1 MSEHKG
7 LWADAWSGLGTTHGA
22 RPTVRPT
29 RPRRLNHVFEASAD
43 SVPDAIALECDG
55 FAITYRQLEDRSNQL
70 AHMLIGEGIGVGSRV
85 AIFLNRSVDTYVSL
99 LGVLKTGGTFVPIDP
114 GAPSDRVA
122 YVVEDAGV
130 QLVLTSTELEP
141 NAEECNVARLTLD
154 TNVAVL
160 NFQPQHRPVLD
171 LASDPDPACYIL
183 YTSGSSGR
191 PKGVEVAQSSIC
203 NFLDVV
209 PDVYDVRPNDRV
221 YQGMT
226 ISFDFSIEEIW
237 PTWARGATIVAGPTD
252 SRRLGGELA
261 DFLEERAITTLY
273 CVPTLLATIPRD
285 LPKIRNLLVGGEA
298 CPRELVERWARPG
311 RKILNT
317 YGPTEAT
324 VTATWGEL
332 LPGRTVTIGR
342 PLPTYSV
349 VILDEARGLVPHG
362 EVGEICIGGRGVA
375 RGYVGRPDLTADKFI
390 DHFSVPAGQK
400 LYRTGDLGRWTSD
413 GEIEYLGRA
422 DAEVKIRG
430 HRVDLGE
437 IESVLL
443 EHPSV
448 SEAVVALV
456 AASENE
462 TPSELCAYMVLVD
475 PIEDEYLVGEL
486 AKAVSQRLPAYMAP
500 AFVDFIPALPV
511 MPSGKVDRSKL
522 PEPTRRRFSAPTGPV
537 VEPRNEQEVAVR
549 DIWARAFGIPAD
561 EMSVEANFFEDL
573 GGHSLLAATV
583 ISALRESG
591 IGATPSIRDLYSH
604 PTVRSITHALAA
616 VGSQHP
622 IAPNVAVKHTDTEV
636 ARAGGI
642 QLAVIY
648 VFLLIT
654 TLPVSYV
661 YTKNDG
667 FVSVPVLFEML
678 AAIMLTYLCVRWFLP
693 VISARPLAAGIKP
706 GRYKLWGPTYL
717 RLWTLDLLLAVGA
730 LPVVSGSP
738 LMSIYLRI
746 LGARVGHRTT
756 IATSSISLPTLVEIG
771 DGASIGYGATIRPWR
786 VESGSVTVGKIVI
799 ESGAFV
805 GANVV
810 LEPGSTVG
818 VRAALGDQSLL
829 PSGHIVPQEARWA
842 GSPAVPTEFL
852 DPAVETMMRA
862 ESVRARWKVRHILAA
877 LAGLTALEVGAIALM
892 VPGIALVW
900 GALLAWGVLAGLVA
914 TLFTGPIF
922 VITVCV
928 FVAVNKRLVLRNAP
942 AGMHPVRSGL
952 GIRKW
957 MVDKLLEFSL
967 LFTNSLYATLYT
979 APWLRLLGADI
990 GRGAEVSTVSHID
1003 PDMLTVGKDSF
1014 IADMASVGSAS
1025 FANGRIMFQPT
1036 RIGERTFI
1044 GNAAVI
1050 PSGME
1055 IGDNAL
1061 IGVATVPP
1069 VNGVPEGTS
1078 WLGSPAIYLPN
1089 RQDSGDYDDALIYTP
1104 PQDVVRDRYV
1114 IEFFRATLP
1123 PTVLGVS
1130 FYLYLL
1136 VLSSLA
1142 FGRALPVPALVAPLV
1157 AMASSLAVIGFCAAV
1172 KRNTVGRYEPRVE
1185 PLWSKFVR
1193 RSEFA
1198 TGLYESAAVPI
1209 GVGML
1214 VGTPFLPMVLRWFG
1228 TTIGKRVWFGTTYL
1242 TEFDL
1247 VHVGDDATIG
1257 TESSLQTHLFEDRV
1271 MKMSTITIG
1280 DGASIGTRSII
1291 LYDTVV
1297 GEEASLSPL
1306 SLLMKGEEL
1315 PARTSWRGIPAEGI
1329 RADDSSTVLLEKAVL
1344 EKAVTDQAVTDIVV
1358 AQGVSA

>member
-1 MSEHKG
+1 MSDYNG
-7 LWADAWSGLGTTHGA
+7 LWIDTWAGSNTRHG
-22 RPTVRPT
+22 VRSS

-43 SVPDAIALECDG
+43 SVPGAIALECDG
-55 FAITYRQLEDRSNQL
+55 VAITYRQLDERSNQL
-70 AHMLIGEGIGVGSRV
+70 AQLLITRGIGVGSRV
-85 AIFLNRSVDTYVSL
+85 AIFLHRSMDTYVSL
-99 LGVLKTGGTFVPIDP
+99 LGVLKAGGTFVPIDP

-122 YVVEDAGV
+122 YVVEDAAV
-130 QLVLTSTELEP
+130 QLVLTSSELAP
-141 NAEECNVARLTLD
+141 RTKECAVECLSLD
-154 TNVAVL
+154 AAIDEL
-160 NFQPQHRPVLD
+160 NTHGRQRPVLD
-171 LASDPDPACYIL
+171 PRSDPDPACYIL

-209 PDVYDVRPNDRV
+209 PDVYDVQPNDRV

-261 DFLEERAITTLY
+261 DFLDENAVTTLY

-285 LPKIRNLLVGGEA
+285 LPEIRNLLVGGEA
-298 CPRELVERWARPG
+298 CPRELVERWSRPG
-311 RKILNT
+311 RRILNT

-332 LPGRTVTIGR
+332 LPGRAVTIGR

-349 VILDEARGLVPHG
+349 VILDEFRGLVPHG

-375 RGYVGRPDLTADKFI
+375 RGYVGRPDLTADRFI
-390 DHFSVPAGQK
+390 DHFSVPAGEK
-400 LYRTGDLGRWTSD
+400 LYRTGDLGRWTTE

-456 AASENE
+456 PAVSGEA
-462 TPSELCAYMVLVD
+462 TPSELCAYIVLVD

-486 AKAVSQRLPAYMAP
+486 ARAVSQRLPAYMAP
-500 AFVDFIPALPV
+500 TFVDVISELPV

-522 PEPTRRRFSAPTGPV
+522 PDPTRRRFSAPKGPV
-537 VEPRNEQEVAVR
+537 VEPRNEPEAQIRA
-549 DIWARAFGIPAD
+549 IWAQAFGVPT
-561 EMSVEANFFEDL
+561 EELSVEASFFDDL

-583 ISALRESG
+583 VSAFRESG
-591 IGATPSIRDLYSH
+591 IGAAPSIRDLYSH
-604 PTVRSITHALAA
+604 PTIRSITAKLAA
-616 VGSQHP
+616 NDSNSP
-622 IAPNVAVKHTDTEV
+622 IDANVTVTHADTDV

-654 TLPVSYV
+654 TLPVSFV

-678 AAIMLTYLCVRWFLP
+678 AAIMLTYLCVRWLLP
-693 VISARPLAAGIKP
+693 VLSARPLAAGIKP
-706 GRYKLWGPTYL
+706 GQYKLWGPTYL
-717 RLWTLDLLLAVGA
+717 RLWTLDLLLAIGA

-746 LGARVGHRTT
+746 LGAKVGHRTT
-756 IATSSISLPTLVEIG
+756 IATSSISLPTLVDIG
-771 DGASIGYGATIRPWR
+771 AGASIGYGATIRPWR
-786 VESGSVTVGKIVI
+786 VESGAVVVGKIVI
-799 ESGAFV
+799 EPGAFV

-818 VRAALGDQSLL
+818 ARAVLGDQSLL
-829 PSGHIVPQEARWA
+829 PSDHIVPQEARWA
-842 GSPAVPTEFL
+842 GSPAAPTEAM

-862 ESVRARWKVRHILAA
+862 DSVRARWKVRHILAA
-877 LAGLTALEVGAIALM
+877 LVGLTALEVGAIALI

-914 TLFTGPIF
+914 TLLSGPVF
-922 VITVCV
+922 VVSVCV
-928 FVAVNKRLVLRNAP
+928 FVAVNKYLVLRIAP
-942 AGMHPVRSGL
+942 TGMHPARSGL

-979 APWLRLLGADI
+979 APWLRLLGANI

-1003 PDMLTVGKDSF
+1003 PDMLTIGKDSF
-1014 IADMASVGSAS
+1014 VADMASVGSAS

-1036 RIGERTFI
+1036 TIGERTFI
-1044 GNAAVI
+1044 GNAAVV
-1050 PSGME
+1050 PSGMD

-1069 VNGVPEGTS
+1069 VNGVPAGTS

-1089 RQDSGDYDDALIYTP
+1089 RQDSGDYDDELTYTP
-1104 PQDVVRDRYV
+1104 PQEVVRDRYV

-1142 FGRALPVPALVAPLV
+1142 FGRELAVPALVAPLV

-1172 KRNTVGRYEPRVE
+1172 KRNTVGRYRPRVE

-1214 VGTPFLPMVLRWFG
+1214 VGTPFLPMILRWFG
-1228 TTIGKRVWFGTTYL
+1228 ATIGKRVWFGTTYL

-1257 TESSLQTHLFEDRV
+1257 TEASLQTHLFEDRV
-1271 MKMSTITIG
+1271 MKMSTITVG
-1280 DGASIGTRSII
+1280 AGASIGTRSII
-1291 LYDTVV
+1291 LYDTII
-1297 GEEASLSPL
+1297 GEQASLSPL

-1315 PARTSWRGIPAEGI
+1315 PPKTSWRGIPAEGI
-1329 RADDSSTVLLEKAVL
+1329 RADTTHPPADRSTNHFD
-1344 EKAVTDQAVTDIVV
+1344 VTVINV
-1358 AQGVSA
+1358 AEGVPA

>member
-1 MSEHKG
+1 MPEHT
-7 LWADAWSGLGTTHGA
+7 LWTDTWAGHGA
-22 RPTVRPT
+22 GYGVRSS

-43 SVPDAIALECDG
+43 AVPAAVALECG
-55 FAITYRQLEDRSNQL
+55 GVAYTYRQLDERSNQL
-70 AHMLIGEGIGVGSRV
+70 AHALIGRGIGVGSRV
-85 AIFLNRSVDTYVSL
+85 AIFLHRSVETYVSL
-99 LGVLKTGGTFVPIDP
+99 LGVLKAGATFVPIDP
-114 GAPSDRVA
+114 GAPSERVI
-122 YVVEDAGV
+122 YVVEDAAV
-130 QLVLTSTELEP
+130 TLVLTSSELAPRTEGCAVERLLLDIDAGEMD
-141 NAEECNVARLTLD
+141 AWAR
-154 TNVAVL
+154 
-160 NFQPQHRPVLD
+160 HRPTVD
-171 LASDPDPACYIL
+171 LRFDPDPACYIL

-209 PDVYDVRPNDRV
+209 PDVYDVRPDDRV

-252 SRRLGGELA
+252 GRRLGGELA
-261 DFLEERAITTLY
+261 DFLDENAVTTLY

-285 LPKIRNLLVGGEA
+285 LPTIRNLLVGGEA

-311 RKILNT
+311 RRILNT

-332 LPGRTVTIGR
+332 RPGRAVTIGR

-349 VILDEARGLVPHG
+349 VILDELGGLAPRG

-375 RGYVGRPDLTADKFI
+375 RGYVGRPDLTADRFI

-400 LYRTGDLGRWTSD
+400 LYRTGDLGRWTAD
-413 GEIEYLGRA
+413 GDIEYLGRA

-448 SEAVVALV
+448 AEAVVAL
-456 AASENE
+456 AAATPGDA
-462 TPSELCAYMVLVD
+462 TPSELCAYIVLAD
-475 PIEDEYLVGEL
+475 QTDNEHLIGEL
-486 AKAVSQRLPAYMAP
+486 AKALSHRLPAYMVP
-500 AFVDFIPALPV
+500 AFVDVIASLPL

-522 PEPTRRRFSAPTGPV
+522 PEPSRRRFSAPAGPIIA
-537 VEPRNEQEVAVR
+537 PRTEHEAQIRE
-549 DIWARAFGIPAD
+549 IWAHAFGVRAD
-561 EMSVEANFFEDL
+561 ELSVEADFFDDL

-583 ISALRESG
+583 VSALRESG
-591 IGATPSIRDLYSH
+591 IGASVSIRDLYSH
-604 PTVRSITHALAA
+604 PTVRSAAAGLATP
-616 VGSQHP
+616 GSRSP
-622 IAPNVAVKHTDTEV
+622 IAANVARTHEDTDV

-642 QLAVIY
+642 QVAVIY
-648 VFLLIT
+648 LFLLIT

-678 AAIMLTYLCVRWFLP
+678 AAIMLTYLSVRWFLP
-693 VISARPLAAGIKP
+693 VLAARPLAAGITP
-706 GRYKLWGPTYL
+706 GRYTLWGPTYL

-771 DGASIGYGATIRPWR
+771 AGASIGYGATIRPWR
-786 VESGSVTVGKIVI
+786 VESGVVVVDTIVI
-799 ESGAFV
+799 EPGACV

-810 LEPGSTVG
+810 LEPGSIVG
-818 VRAALGDQSLL
+818 ARAVLGDQSLL

-842 GSPAVPTEFL
+842 GSPAAPAEYA

-862 ESVRARWKVRHILAA
+862 DSVRARWKLRHIAA
-877 LAGLTALEVGAIALM
+877 AIAGLAALEVGAIALM

-900 GALLAWGVLAGLVA
+900 GALLTWGVLAGLVA
-914 TLFTGPIF
+914 TLLSGPIF
-922 VITVCV
+922 VISVCV
-928 FVAVNKRLVLRNAP
+928 FVAVNKRLVLRTAP
-942 AGMHPVRSGL
+942 AGMHLARSGL

-990 GRGAEVSTVSHID
+990 GRGAEVSTVAHID
-1003 PDMLTVGKDSF
+1003 PDMLTLGPDSF
-1014 IADMASVGSAS
+1014 VADMAGVGSAS
-1025 FANGRIMFQPT
+1025 FASGRIMFQPT
-1036 RIGERTFI
+1036 RIGERTFV

-1050 PSGME
+1050 PAGTDV
-1055 IGDNAL
+1055 GDNAL
-1061 IGVATVPP
+1061 IGVASVPP
-1069 VNGVPEGTS
+1069 AAGVPDGTS

-1089 RQDSGDYDDALIYTP
+1089 RQDSGDYDDELTYTP
-1104 PQDVVRDRYV
+1104 PPEVVRDRYV

-1142 FGRALPVPALVAPLV
+1142 FGRELTVPALVAPLV

-1172 KRNTVGRYEPRVE
+1172 KRHTVGRYTPRVE
-1185 PLWSKFVR
+1185 PLWSKYVR

-1209 GVGML
+1209 GLGML
-1214 VGTPFLPMVLRWFG
+1214 VGTPFLPMILRWFG
-1228 TTIGKRVWFGTTYL
+1228 ASIGKRVWFGTTYL

-1257 TESSLQTHLFEDRV
+1257 TEASLQTHLFEDRV
-1271 MKMSTITIG
+1271 MKMSTITIA
-1280 DGASIGTRSII
+1280 DGASIGTRAIV
-1291 LYDTVV
+1291 LYDTIV
-1297 GEEASLSPL
+1297 GEHASLRPL
-1306 SLLMKGEEL
+1306 SLVMKGEEL
-1315 PARTSWRGIPAEGI
+1315 PPQTSWRGIPAEAI
-1329 RADDSSTVLLEKAVL
+1329 RTADTPAADTPAHPALPAQTPNRDDSPADLHATE
-1344 EKAVTDQAVTDIVV
+1344 
-1358 AQGVSA
+1358 GVPA

>member
-1 MSEHKG
+1 MPENTPWTDTWTGSN
-7 LWADAWSGLGTTHGA
+7 A
-22 RPTVRPT
+22 RHSMRSP

-43 SVPDAIALECDG
+43 AVPSAIALECDG
-55 FAITYRQLEDRSNQL
+55 AAITYRQLDERSNQL
-70 AHMLIGEGIGVGSRV
+70 AHMLVSRGVGVGSRV
-85 AIFLNRSVDTYVSL
+85 AIFLHRSVDTYVSL
-99 LGVLKTGGTFVPIDP
+99 LGVLKAGGTFVPIDP
-114 GAPSDRVA
+114 GAPAERVT
-122 YVVEDAGV
+122 YVVEDAEV
-130 QLVLTSTELEP
+130 QLVLTSAELTPKTAGCQVERLVLDVAA
-141 NAEECNVARLTLD
+141 AELNTHAR
-154 TNVAVL
+154 
-160 NFQPQHRPVLD
+160 HRPVLD
-171 LASDPDPACYIL
+171 ARSDPDPACYIL

-209 PDVYDVRPNDRV
+209 PGVYDVQPNDRV

-252 SRRLGGELA
+252 SGRLGGELA
-261 DFLEERAITTLY
+261 DFLDENAVTTLY
-273 CVPTLLATIPRD
+273 CVPTLLATIPRE
-285 LPKIRNLLVGGEA
+285 LPTIRSLLVGGEA

-311 RKILNT
+311 RTILNT

-332 LPGRTVTIGR
+332 LPSRPVTIGR

-349 VILDEARGLVPHG
+349 VILDEFRGLVPRG

-375 RGYVGRPDLTADKFI
+375 RGYVGRPDLTAERFI

-400 LYRTGDLGRWTSD
+400 LYRTGDLGRWTAA

-448 SEAVVALV
+448 SEAVVSLV
-456 AASENE
+456 PATPGDAA
-462 TPSELCAYMVLVD
+462 PSELCAYIVLAD
-475 PIEDEYLVGEL
+475 PSTDERVVGEL
-486 AKAVSQRLPAYMAP
+486 ATAASQRLPAYMVP
-500 AFVDFIPALPV
+500 AFVDVISAVPV
-511 MPSGKVDRSKL
+511 MPSGKVDRSTL
-522 PEPTRRRFSAPTGPV
+522 PDPTRRRLTARTGPV
-537 VEPRNEQEVAVR
+537 IGPRTEHEARIR
-549 DIWARAFGIPAD
+549 DIWAHAFGVPAA
-561 EMSVEANFFEDL
+561 ELSVEANFFDNL

-583 ISALRESG
+583 VSALRETD
-591 IGATPSIRDLYSH
+591 IGATFSIRDLYSH
-604 PTVRSITHALAA
+604 PTVRSITTMLATPR
-616 VGSQHP
+616 SQ
-622 IAPNVAVKHTDTEV
+622 APVATNVALTHADTDV

-648 VFLLIT
+648 LFLLVT

-678 AAIMLTYLCVRWFLP
+678 AAIMLTYLSVRWFLP
-693 VISARPLAAGIKP
+693 VLAARPLAAGITP
-706 GRYKLWGPTYL
+706 GRYALWGPTYV

-746 LGARVGHRTT
+746 LGANIGHRTT

-771 DGASIGYGATIRPWR
+771 AGASIGYGATIRPWR
-786 VESGSVTVGKIVI
+786 VESGVVVVDKIVV
-799 ESGAFV
+799 EPGAFV

-818 VRAALGDQSLL
+818 ARAVLGDQSLL
-829 PSGHIVPQEARWA
+829 PSGHMVPQEARWA
-842 GSPAVPTEFL
+842 GSPAVPAEYA

-862 ESVRARWKVRHILAA
+862 DSVRARWKMRHIAA
-877 LAGLTALEVGAIALM
+877 AVAGLAALEVGAIALM

-900 GALLAWGVLAGLVA
+900 GALLTWGVLAGLAA
-914 TLFTGPIF
+914 TLLTGPIF
-922 VITVCV
+922 VISVCV
-928 FVAVNKRLVLRNAP
+928 FVAVNKRLVLRSAP
-942 AGMHPVRSGL
+942 AGMHPARSGL

-990 GRGAEVSTVSHID
+990 GRGAEVSTVAHID
-1003 PDMLTVGKDSF
+1003 PDMLTVGPDSF
-1014 IADMASVGSAS
+1014 VADMASIGSAS

-1036 RIGERTFI
+1036 RIGERTFV

-1050 PSGME
+1050 PSGMD
-1055 IGDNAL
+1055 IGDHAL

-1069 VNGVPEGTS
+1069 VNGVPDGTS

-1089 RQDSGDYDDALIYTP
+1089 RQDSGDYDDELTYTP
-1104 PQDVVRDRYV
+1104 PREVIRDRYV

-1142 FGRALPVPALVAPLV
+1142 FGRELTVPALVAPLV

-1172 KRNTVGRYEPRVE
+1172 KRNTVGRYRPRVE
-1185 PLWSKFVR
+1185 PLWSPFVR

-1214 VGTPFLPMVLRWFG
+1214 VGTPFLPMILRWFG
-1228 TTIGKRVWFGTTYL
+1228 ATIGKRVWFGTTYL

-1247 VHVGDDATIG
+1247 VHIGDDATIG
-1257 TESSLQTHLFEDRV
+1257 TEASLQTHLFEDRV

-1280 DGASIGTRSII
+1280 EGASIGTRSIV
-1291 LYDTVV
+1291 LYDTIV
-1297 GEEASLSPL
+1297 GEHASLSPL

-1315 PARTSWRGIPAEGI
+1315 PPHTRWRGIPAEAV
-1329 RADDSSTVLLEKAVL
+1329 RNDDMAFGHLAPLTQSPHRPHRDDTPMRLD
-1344 EKAVTDQAVTDIVV
+1344 TDE
-1358 AQGVSA
+1358 GVPA

>member
-1 MSEHKG
+1 
-7 LWADAWSGLGTTHGA
+7 
-22 RPTVRPT
+22 
-29 RPRRLNHVFEASAD
+29 
-43 SVPDAIALECDG
+43 
-55 FAITYRQLEDRSNQL
+55 
-70 AHMLIGEGIGVGSRV
+70 
-85 AIFLNRSVDTYVSL
+85 VSL
-99 LGVLKTGGTFVPIDP
+99 LGVLKAGGTFVPIDP
-114 GAPSDRVA
+114 GAPSDRVS
-122 YVVEDAGV
+122 YVVEDAAV
-130 QLVLTSTELEP
+130 QLVLTSSELAP
-141 NAEECNVARLTLD
+141 KTEECAVECLSLDAAIDELNTQAR
-154 TNVAVL
+154 
-160 NFQPQHRPVLD
+160 HRPLLD
-171 LASDPDPACYIL
+171 PQSDPDPACYIL

-209 PDVYDVRPNDRV
+209 PDVYDVQPNDRV

-252 SRRLGGELA
+252 SRRMGGELA
-261 DFLEERAITTLY
+261 DFLDENAVTTLY

-285 LPKIRNLLVGGEA
+285 LPAIRNLLVGGEA

-311 RKILNT
+311 RTILNT

-332 LPGRTVTIGR
+332 LPGRAVTIGR

-349 VILDEARGLVPHG
+349 VILDELRGLVPRG
-362 EVGEICIGGRGVA
+362 GVGEICIGGRGVA
-375 RGYVGRPDLTADKFI
+375 RGYVGRPELTADRFI

-400 LYRTGDLGRWTSD
+400 LYRTGDLGRWTAE

-456 AASENE
+456 PATPGEA
-462 TPSELCAYMVLVD
+462 TPSELCAYIVLVN
-475 PIEDEYLVGEL
+475 PIEDEHLVGEL
-486 AKAVSQRLPAYMAP
+486 AKAVSQRLPSYMAP
-500 AFVDFIPALPV
+500 TFVDVISELPV

-522 PEPTRRRFSAPTGPV
+522 PDPTRRRFSAPKGPI
-537 VEPRNEQEVAVR
+537 VEPRNEQEAQIR
-549 DIWARAFGIPAD
+549 EIWARAFGVTSA
-561 EMSVEANFFEDL
+561 ELSVEANFFDDL

-583 ISALRESG
+583 VSALRESG
-591 IGATPSIRDLYSH
+591 IGAAPSIRNLYTH
-604 PTVRSITHALAA
+604 PTIRLITAALASSAFDSPIVPSIT
-616 VGSQHP
+616 
-622 IAPNVAVKHTDTEV
+622 VKHADTDV

-678 AAIMLTYLCVRWFLP
+678 AAILLTYLCVRWLLP
-693 VISARPLAAGIKP
+693 VLSARPLAAGIKP
-706 GRYKLWGPTYL
+706 GQYKLWGPTYL

-738 LMSIYLRI
+738 LMSTYLRI
-746 LGARVGHRTT
+746 LGANVGHRTT
-756 IATSSISLPTLVEIG
+756 IATSSISLPTLVDIG
-771 DGASIGYGATIRPWR
+771 AGASIGYGATIRPWR
-786 VESGSVTVGKIVI
+786 VESGTVVVGKVVI
-799 ESGAFV
+799 EPGAFV

-818 VRAALGDQSLL
+818 ARAVLGDQSLL
-829 PSGHIVPQEARWA
+829 PYGHTVPQEARWA
-842 GSPAVPTEFL
+842 GSPAVPTEAL

-862 ESVRARWKVRHILAA
+862 DSVRARWKVRHVLATFV
-877 LAGLTALEVGAIALM
+877 GLTALEVGAIALM
-892 VPGIALVW
+892 IPGIALVW

-914 TLFTGPIF
+914 TLLTGPVF
-922 VITVCV
+922 VISVCV
-928 FVAVNKRLVLRNAP
+928 FVAVNKHLVLRTAP
-942 AGMHPVRSGL
+942 TGMHPARSGL

-979 APWLRLLGADI
+979 APWLRLLGANI

-1014 IADMASVGSAS
+1014 VADMASVGSAR

-1036 RIGERTFI
+1036 TIGERTFI
-1044 GNAAVI
+1044 GNAAVV
-1050 PSGME
+1050 PSGMD

-1069 VNGVPEGTS
+1069 VNGVPAGTS

-1089 RQDSGDYDDALIYTP
+1089 RQDSGDYNDELTYAP
-1104 PQDVVRDRYV
+1104 PREVVRERYV

-1142 FGRALPVPALVAPLV
+1142 FGRELAVPALVAPLV

-1172 KRNTVGRYEPRVE
+1172 KRNTVGPYRPRVE

-1214 VGTPFLPMVLRWFG
+1214 VGTPFLPMILRWFG
-1228 TTIGKRVWFGTTYL
+1228 STIGKRVWFGTTYL

-1257 TESSLQTHLFEDRV
+1257 TEASLQTHLFEDRV
-1271 MKMSTITIG
+1271 MKMSTITVG
-1280 DGASIGTRSII
+1280 AGASIGTRSII
-1291 LYDTVV
+1291 LYDTII
-1297 GEEASLSPL
+1297 GEQASLSPL

-1315 PARTSWRGIPAEGI
+1315 PPKTSWRGIPAEGI
-1329 RADDSSTVLLEKAVL
+1329 RADTTPSPAARTTIHPDATA
-1344 EKAVTDQAVTDIVV
+1344 TDV
-1358 AQGVSA
+1358 AEGVPA